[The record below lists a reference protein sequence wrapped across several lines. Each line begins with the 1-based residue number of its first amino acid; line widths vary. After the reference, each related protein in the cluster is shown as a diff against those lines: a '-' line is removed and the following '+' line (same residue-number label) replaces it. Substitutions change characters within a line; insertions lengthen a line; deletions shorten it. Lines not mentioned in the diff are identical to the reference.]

1 MKELLALWWGEELKY
16 QHPLGEVLRSL
27 EGTEILDSLRS
38 VVVEGLHQLRTT
50 SATEQQ
56 AFWRFHLH
64 FPAHFAGE
72 YELPL
77 MMQKVRG
84 DETLFLI
91 WADFPE
97 KLKQVHSLIKQKD
110 VLAASALQILDTV
123 AKNIINESSAKI
135 SAQRILHKIAE
146 LLGAR
151 AAIMRLFTHGRWGH
165 YASYGLNSLYLG
177 EHHEIY
183 VEHIPFYKRL
193 IREQRLQITDNPQ
206 EDLGALAS
214 DLERVVSPLC
224 MVVSVPLIKNNTVRG
239 FISLAFD
246 EPKPVLYFMTDVL
259 ENFAN
264 EFAFILEKNEYYLYI
279 VESSERLKKMNID
292 IVTSLVNATETRDSY
307 TTGHS
312 MRVATY
318 AVELARHLHWDD
330 YELEKLSV
338 ASLLHDIGK
347 VGIPD
352 AILLKPLPLNEMEY
366 SIMKLHPDF
375 SANIV
380 AKVENLQDIVPWI
393 RFHHE
398 YLDGSGYPYGLKGKD
413 IPLGARVIAVADAF
427 DAMTSDRPYRK
438 ALPLDQVEE
447 IFREGAGKQ
456 WDEEIVAL
464 AIRYLD
470 VIYERSTMV
479 KESRLEDFRQMM
491 FRLNLLNGLYLFE
504 YLHEEVETLIVNE
517 IPFVFGFFKLP
528 ESLHGLPHSSKKK
541 IVHVVSEMIKK
552 ELHYPILVARKSYL
566 QFVFVVPQYDK
577 QLLQA
582 QLKTLAYHIYER
594 VDMMIDVAVY
604 EYPAEKYL
612 VPDVFDNFTHL
623 RQKSN

>member
-16 QHPLGEVLRSL
+16 QHPLSEALRSL
-27 EGTEILDSLRS
+27 EGEEILHSLRS
-38 VVVEGLHQLRTT
+38 IIVEGLRNLRTT
-50 SATEQQ
+50 ELTEQQ
-56 AFWRFHLH
+56 ALWRFRLH
-64 FPAHFAGE
+64 FPVQFAGE
-72 YELPL
+72 YELSFT
-77 MMQKVRG
+77 MQKVVG
-84 DETLFLI
+84 NTTLFFI
-91 WADFPE
+91 WADLPE
-97 KLKQVHSLIKQKD
+97 QLKQIHSLMKQKD

-123 AKNIINESSAKI
+123 SKNIINESSAKI
-135 SAQRILHKIAE
+135 SAQRILQKISE

-151 AAIMRLFTHGRWGH
+151 AAIMRLFTHGRWNH
-165 YASYGLNSLYLG
+165 YASYGLNSPYLG

-193 IREQRLQITDNPQ
+193 IREQRLQISDNPR
-206 EDLGALAS
+206 EDLGVLTS

-224 MVVSVPLIKNNTVRG
+224 MVVSVPLIKNKTVRG

-279 VESSERLKKMNID
+279 VETSERFKKMNID

-312 MRVATY
+312 IRVASY

-330 YELEKLSV
+330 YELEKLNV

-352 AILLKPLPLNEMEY
+352 AILLKPLPLNDMEY

-380 AKVENLQDIVPWI
+380 AKVENLQEIVPWI

-398 YLDGSGYPYGLKGKD
+398 YMDGSGYPYGLKGKD

-438 ALPLDQVEE
+438 ALPLDQVED
-447 IFREGAGKQ
+447 IFKEGSGKQ

-479 KESRLEDFRQMM
+479 KESQLEDFRQMM

-504 YLHEEVETLIVNE
+504 YLHEEVETLIANN
-517 IPFVFGFFKLP
+517 IPFVFGFLKFPEKLH
-528 ESLHGLPHSSKKK
+528 SFPHSSKKK
-541 IVHVVSEMIKK
+541 MVHTLTEMIKK
-552 ELHYPILVARKSYL
+552 ELHYPILVGRKSYL
-566 QFVFVVPQYDK
+566 QFVFLASQYDK

-582 QLKTLAYHIYER
+582 QLKTLVYRIYDR

-604 EYPAEKYL
+604 EYPQEKYL
-612 VPDVFDNFTHL
+612 VPEVFDNFTYL
-623 RQKSN
+623 RENSN